1 MSSKLFYNIVGR
13 SWQDYCKYSTHLLVV
28 EPSYIPFF
36 VFVFFCFLYLIYAWL
51 QIILKFRLHF
61 CN

>member
-36 VFVFFCFLYLIYAWL
+36 IYLIYDWL
-51 QIILKFRLHF
+51 QIILKFILYSYWS
-61 CN
+61 N